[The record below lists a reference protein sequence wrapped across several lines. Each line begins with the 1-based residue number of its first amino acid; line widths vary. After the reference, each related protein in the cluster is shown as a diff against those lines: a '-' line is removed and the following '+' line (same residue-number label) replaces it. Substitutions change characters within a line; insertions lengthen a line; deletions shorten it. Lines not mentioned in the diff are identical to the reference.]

1 MPWAL
6 IPAVAVVW
14 ALFLIPGWCADRA
27 NQTLGAPRSGSESG
41 SSAMVERAL
50 ARSGDAGATV
60 AYREAVLARRRQVVS
75 VLLGAAVASLAGW
88 FILNSLWML
97 LIHVIVDAVLVWYI
111 VMLRRVQTFR
121 EDVNALFADYDDV
134 APTRDYSAVK
144 VVQPR

>member
-1 MPWAL
+1 
-6 IPAVAVVW
+6 
-14 ALFLIPGWCADRA
+14 
-27 NQTLGAPRSGSESG
+27 
-41 SSAMVERAL
+41 MVERAL

-60 AYREAVLARRRQVVS
+60 TYREAVLARRRQVAS

-88 FILNSLWML
+88 FVLNSLLMIL
-97 LIHVIVDAVLVWYI
+97 VHVIVDAVLVWYI

-134 APTRDYSAVK
+134 VATRDYSAVK